1 MKKILMTATFLTFG
15 TVLITA
21 QTTKKLETK
30 SSTKTTV
37 LKSTKSTQKSNTPKM
52 VDTANIEQRQ
62 KEADEKV
69 AQPAI
74 PRKDGVTD
82 ETTKPQ
88 AQPAPGQLE

>member
-15 TVLITA
+15 TVLMIA

-37 LKSTKSTQKSNTPKM
+37 LKSTESTQKSNTPKM

-69 AQPAI
+69 AQPTI
-74 PRKDGVTD
+74 PRRDGVTD